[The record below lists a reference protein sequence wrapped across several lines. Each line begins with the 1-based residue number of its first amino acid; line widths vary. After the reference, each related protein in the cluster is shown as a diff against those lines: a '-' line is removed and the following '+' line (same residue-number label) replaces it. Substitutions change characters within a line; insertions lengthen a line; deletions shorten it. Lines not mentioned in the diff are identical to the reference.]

1 MIGATQQVVAGMKYT
16 IKDSNDLIVIHDDLD
31 MDFLNLRI
39 KSKGG
44 HGGHNGLRNI
54 DENMG
59 KNYWRIRTGIGRP
72 ANKELVQK
80 WVLNDFSSEEQQ
92 SWLNFLLQVIAI
104 ESNKLA
110 ERNPELFM
118 SRVSLLT
125 NAETKFRKENQI
137 TGDLNGI

>member
-1 MIGATQQVVAGMKYT
+1 
-16 IKDSNDLIVIHDDLD
+16 
-31 MDFLNLRI
+31 
-39 KSKGG
+39 
-44 HGGHNGLRNI
+44 
-54 DENMG
+54 MG

-92 SWLNFLLQVIAI
+92 SWLNFLLQVIAT

-110 ERNPELFM
+110 KGNPELFM